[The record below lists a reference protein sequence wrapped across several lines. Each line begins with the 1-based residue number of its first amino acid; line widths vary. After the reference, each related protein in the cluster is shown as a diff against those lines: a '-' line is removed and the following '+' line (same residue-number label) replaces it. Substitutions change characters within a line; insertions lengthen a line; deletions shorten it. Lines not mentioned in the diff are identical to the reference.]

1 MIKEFI
7 HSEIDDLFGS
17 KDALAHS
24 YEFGE
29 KFTRW
34 ERVVHGFSEDIFR
47 KWLASRSATA
57 VNQLLDAG
65 IATRDEQKIV
75 KSLEH
80 ELSLFFDSSLGSFFK
95 SLRVPALSAW
105 AGMLLG
111 TPILITLF
119 ICCSN
124 RMWKFSTICILVGWI
139 CFSAATILHSV
150 DRNTLS
156 RKVKRFLVQF
166 FVDAENKWMD
176 LQKQYIQQDKDVQ
189 P

>member
-1 MIKEFI
+1 M
-7 HSEIDDLFGS
+7 
-17 KDALAHS
+17 
-24 YEFGE
+24 
-29 KFTRW
+29 RW
-34 ERVVHGFSEDIFR
+34 ERGAHGFSEDIFR

-95 SLRVPALSAW
+95 SLRATALSAW
-105 AGMLLG
+105 VGVLLPP
-111 TPILITLF
+111 PILLTLF
-119 ICCSN
+119 ICFSN
-124 RMWKFSTICILVGWI
+124 RMGKFTAICILVGWI
-139 CFSAATILHSV
+139 CFSAAAILHSV

-156 RKVKRFLVQF
+156 RKSKRCLVQF
-166 FVDAENKWMD
+166 FVDAENNWMD
-176 LQKQYIQQDKDVQ
+176 LQQQYIQQDKDVQ